1 MTTITVEQ
9 AYEKGWI
16 AAARWTNRDDLI
28 ADIGSA
34 AYTNDR
40 DSALAAPA
48 TAPEQPAWHDA
59 PTCAGLWW
67 VAGTAGIFHIDEAAL
82 PIYKGSAHRWFGP
95 IPEDK

>member
-1 MTTITVEQ
+1 MTTITIEQ

-16 AAARWTNRDDLI
+16 AAAKWASRDDLI

-48 TAPEQPAWHDA
+48 TAPEHPTQCGCCQPFCRSCNPKRNTH
-59 PTCAGLWW
+59 
-67 VAGTAGIFHIDEAAL
+67 HNL
-82 PIYKGSAHRWFGP
+82 PKNKDDLP
-95 IPEDK
+95 